1 MKNCKFMS
9 PLDWSH
15 HLTQM
20 ASLHKY
26 EPSKMGKRVEALLE
40 KLYLPEN
47 SYCYAKFPQWFA
59 DAASRGSEEEQVRYV
74 MNHLCPNLFHF
85 YMVPTPSEYRLG
97 SDVVNTMLRNH
108 MCENT
113 QATILNED
121 GSIYQDG
128 VHDTHEEF
136 QLLEAFFERNYTDM
150 DVRCARVSAASSDAE
165 IKACYLHAMHKR
177 FCSSDIAAQ
186 KMWCENQC
194 NKTYLLNTIHG
205 LA

>member
-26 EPSKMGKRVEALLE
+26 EPSEMGKRVEALLE

-85 YMVPTPSEYRLG
+85 YMVPTPSEYRL
-97 SDVVNTMLRNH
+97 DVETVNTMLHNH

-128 VHDTHEEF
+128 VHDTHEELSAIAPTWMF
-136 QLLEAFFERNYTDM
+136 AVLAFQQLLRM
-150 DVRCARVSAASSDAE
+150 LKSKPVIS
-165 IKACYLHAMHKR
+165 M
-177 FCSSDIAAQ
+177 
-186 KMWCENQC
+186 QC
-194 NKTYLLNTIHG
+194 TSGSVLRI
-205 LA
+205 

>member
-26 EPSKMGKRVEALLE
+26 EPSEMGKRVEALLE

-85 YMVPTPSEYRLG
+85 YMVPTPSEYRL
-97 SDVVNTMLRNH
+97 DVETVNTMLHNH

-121 GSIYQDG
+121 G
-128 VHDTHEEF
+128 
-136 QLLEAFFERNYTDM
+136 LLPN
-150 DVRCARVSAASSDAE
+150 CA
-165 IKACYLHAMHKR
+165 
-177 FCSSDIAAQ
+177 
-186 KMWCENQC
+186 NQVE
-194 NKTYLLNTIHG
+194 
-205 LA
+205 